1 LVPWAETDTIGVLAD
16 QMKPAVLQLQI
27 RPSSEAVVRR
37 SAELTVDD
45 EGNVEGDVHL
55 VFEGQEA
62 LLWRLDERS
71 EDDAQRRKNLEDWLK
86 VILPDNSEST
96 LTSSDGW
103 TKSDGPVTATLHVQT
118 HGYASQ
124 VGQRLLLRLGYFKTS
139 ENKPLFSSAHRT
151 HPIYFRY
158 PMQSY
163 DVVRIT
169 PPKGFAVEAT
179 PAALSIKSG
188 AANFD
193 LKAEKLD
200 QVLQITRSFVLDAN
214 YFPTDKY
221 WEMRDFFRRVAV
233 GDEGQAALKHLAP
246 STAQAN

>member
-1 LVPWAETDTIGVLAD
+1 MMDRIVRKFFVMTIASA
-16 QMKPAVLQLQI
+16 AV
-27 RPSSEAVVRR
+27 
-37 SAELTVDD
+37 
-45 EGNVEGDVHL
+45 
-55 VFEGQEA
+55 A
-62 LLWRLDERS
+62 LLLPAAVPAQNSGLWTAIDPSDLKLDDNPKLPGGPAMVLDYWHEINERN

-86 VILPDNSEST
+86 AILPDNSQCT

-103 TKSDGPVTATLHVQT
+103 TKSDEPVTATLHVQT

-179 PAALSIKSG
+179 PAALSLKSG

-193 LKAEKLD
+193 LKAEKFD
-200 QVLQITRSFVLDAN
+200 QALQITRSFVLDAN
-214 YFPTDKY
+214 YSPLTSIG
-221 WEMRDFFRRVAV
+221 R
-233 GDEGQAALKHLAP
+233 
-246 STAQAN
+246 